1 MGAPGLDLG
10 GPLRPASLRPV
21 TESLQHHRL
30 TLIKVVAILIFFI
43 VAIVID
49 TGGIG

>member
-1 MGAPGLDLG
+1 MADHLYY
-10 GPLRPASLRPV
+10 R
-21 TESLQHHRL
+21 RL
-30 TLIKVVAILIFFI
+30 TLIKVVAIFIFFI